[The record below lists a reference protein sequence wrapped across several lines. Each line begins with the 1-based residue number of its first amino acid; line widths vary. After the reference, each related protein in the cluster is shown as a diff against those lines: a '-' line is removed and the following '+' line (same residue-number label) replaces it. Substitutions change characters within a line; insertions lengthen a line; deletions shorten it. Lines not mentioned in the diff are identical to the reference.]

1 MDMASTIPTSSYIYI
16 YYVYIYIFTYI
27 QNAVQPNNLQVPG
40 KSIEIWRLI
49 WAVFKTRRPFLL
61 VP

>member
-1 MDMASTIPTSSYIYI
+1 MGMASTIPTSSYI
-16 YYVYIYIFTYI
+16 IYIYI

-49 WAVFKTRRPFLL
+49 WAVFKTLCRPFLL
-61 VP
+61 VN